1 MRSRGARRKHILSS
15 NPRFGARGNAKLLEQ
30 LVRTAWEGHAWHF
43 DHIVA
48 VYEGG
53 GECSVDNGQTLC
65 VLCHKAR
72 TAAQAKARAEA
83 RRAAKKKKL
92 KLFRA
97 GDAQKEDDADE
108 EDAEEDA
115 WKRGTF
121 FATKK
126 NAENARVTG
135 DEEGVDGRDEW
146 RPIDDDASRET
157 RETAVRVRT
166 AARSDGRTIPTTDAR
181 DRRSDDVG
189 GYAPDSQ
196 LATTDEEAEEAS
208 AREGVLRD
216 VRAGGGDVAKRSVS
230 VSDSEPIPETEPL
243 SRTASDDAEDAARDR
258 RERVRGL
265 TFAKAVFGGKSEIRV
280 PAFAGA
286 ASFDP
291 DHPDSES
298 ERGTTKRKAPEADLI
313 ASLGYDSDDDAPW
326 VL

>member
-135 DEEGVDGRDEW
+135 DEAGVDGRDEW

-216 VRAGGGDVAKRSVS
+216 VRAGGGDVAKRS